1 VTIGLGWYNRPSEA
15 ESETTKPSPAAVE
28 AACMN
33 ASEKVTYCRICEPL
47 CGMVA
52 TVDDGGLVK
61 VRPDAEH
68 PLSTGFACPKGIAM
82 TDVQNDPDRVLHPLR
97 RRADGSFERVTWP
110 EALDEIGERLGAV
123 RDRHGGDSIGW
134 YMGNPGA
141 FSYSHP
147 LWVKGFLDAL
157 GSPHSYTAS
166 SQDVSNRFAA
176 SYFLY
181 GSPFLV
187 PIPDLART
195 DFLLIVGANP
205 LVSHGSVLSAPRVK
219 DLLHAIP
226 ARGGRVEVVDPRRSE
241 TARAFEHLAIEPDAD
256 AWLLLSILQVIF
268 DERLEDRTAIERQS
282 SGVGAL
288 RELCTGHPPEDTQA
302 RTGIDAETV
311 RDLARGL
318 ATAER
323 AAVYGRT
330 GSCLGRNGTMVAFLL
345 DAINVVTGNLDRE
358 GGAMFGDP
366 PVDFSRLADLVGLG
380 TYAKVR
386 SRVGD
391 LPEVLGS
398 LPASVMA
405 KEITTPGEGQIR
417 ALFVSAGNPVLSVPN
432 GDELEAAMAELELSV
447 AIDLYVTDTS
457 RHCDFVLPATT
468 MYEREDFP
476 LPFLA
481 LFSTPFIQMTEAVVE
496 PRGEARQEWEVIEEI
511 GSRIGV
517 VPSSSWPLRQLGRIG
532 VKFSPS
538 RLVDLLLRTGPR
550 GDLFGLRRGG
560 LSISKLKQ
568 NPHGMV
574 LAEYLAPEVLPKQI
588 RHRAKRVRLD
598 PPEITAEALRLAAQ
612 NGHHPDFPLRM
623 IGMREL
629 RSHNSWMHNAPLL
642 MRGGR
647 THSARVHPDDAEAL
661 GIGDGERCRISSA
674 HGSIEIPA
682 TLTDEIKPGTIA
694 VPHGWGHRGGWRV
707 ASQAGGANVNLLT
720 SSDPEDLERLAGMAF
735 LNGIP
740 VRLERIAPAAPHRS
754 SYSQRPGIGR
764 PIGN

>member
-1 VTIGLGWYNRPSEA
+1 MA
-15 ESETTKPSPAAVE
+15 
-28 AACMN
+28 

-52 TVDDGGLVK
+52 TVEDGRLTK
-61 VRPDAEH
+61 VRPDPDH
-68 PLSTGFACPKGIAM
+68 PLSAGFACPKGIAM
-82 TDVQNDPDRVLHPLR
+82 ADVQNDPDRVLHPLR

-110 EALDEIGERLGAV
+110 EALDEIGERLGAI
-123 RDRHGGDSIGW
+123 RDQRGGDAIGW

-147 LWVKGFLDAL
+147 LWVKGFLDAV

-176 SYFLY
+176 SVFLY
-181 GSPFLV
+181 GSPFLL

-195 DFLLIVGANP
+195 DFLLVVGANP
-205 LVSHGSVLSAPRVK
+205 MVSHGSVLSAPRIQ
-219 DLLHAIP
+219 DQLRAIP
-226 ARGGRVEVVDPRRSE
+226 ARGGRVVVVDPRRSE
-241 TARAFEHLAIEPDAD
+241 TARAFEHLPIDPDAD
-256 AWLLLSILQVIF
+256 AWLLLSLLCVIF
-268 DERLEDRTAIERQS
+268 AEGLADRDAIDRQAR
-282 SGVGAL
+282 GAEAL
-288 RELCTGHPPEDTQA
+288 RELCAPYPPEETEA
-302 RTGIDAETV
+302 RTGIAAGVARELA
-311 RDLARGL
+311 RDLAG
-318 ATAER
+318 AER

-330 GSCLGRNGTMVAFLL
+330 GSCLGRNGTLVSFLL
-345 DAINVVTGNLDRE
+345 DALNVVTGNLDRE

-366 PVDFSRLADLVGLG
+366 PVDLSRLADMVGLG
-380 TYAKVR
+380 SYATVR

-398 LPASVMA
+398 LPASLIA
-405 KEITTPGEGQIR
+405 KEITTPGPGQIR

-476 LPFLA
+476 LAFLG
-481 LFSTPFIQMTEAVVE
+481 LFNTPFIQMTEAVVE
-496 PRGEARQEWEVIEEI
+496 PLGEARQEWEIIEEI
-511 GSRIGV
+511 ASRIGV
-517 VPSSSWPLRQLGRIG
+517 VPSSSWQLRQLGRLGI
-532 VKFSPS
+532 KLSPR

-560 LSISKLKQ
+560 LNLDKLHR

-574 LAEYLAPEVLPKQI
+574 LAEHLAPGALERQI
-588 RHRAKRVRLD
+588 RHRDKRVRLD
-598 PPEITAEALRLAAQ
+598 PPEIAAEARRLAAQ
-612 NGHHPDFPLRM
+612 NGHHRDLPLRL
-623 IGMREL
+623 IGLREL

-647 THSARVHPDDAEAL
+647 SHGARIHPDDAERL
-661 GIGDGERCRISSA
+661 GIADSQRCRITSA
-674 HGSIEIPA
+674 HGSIEVA
-682 TLTDEIKPGTIA
+682 AVVTDEVKPGTVA
-694 VPHGWGHRGGWRV
+694 VPHGWGHREGGWELANR
-707 ASQAGGANVNLLT
+707 AGGANVNLLA
-720 SSDPEDLERLAGMAF
+720 SSDPDDLERLAGMAF

-740 VRLERIAPAAPHRS
+740 IKVEALGREVDVCAPRRLDQRTRSAPA
-754 SYSQRPGIGR
+754 
-764 PIGN
+764 